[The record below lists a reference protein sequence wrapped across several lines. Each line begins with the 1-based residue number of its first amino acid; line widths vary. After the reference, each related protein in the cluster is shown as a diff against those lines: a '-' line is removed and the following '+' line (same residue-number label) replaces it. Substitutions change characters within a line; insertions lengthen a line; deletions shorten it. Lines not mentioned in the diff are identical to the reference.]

1 MNQAELHPA
10 LLARADT
17 QASIL
22 VVDEMR
28 SGNFNSASA
37 LSTMVFLMIFAVAF
51 IMVKFL
57 GANVVRT
64 QEEQRKGVR

>member
-22 VVDEMR
+22 VVDDTPANLSLL
-28 SGNFNSASA
+28 SGL
-37 LSTMVFLMIFAVAF
+37 LSP
-51 IMVKFL
+51 
-57 GANVVRT
+57 R
-64 QEEQRKGVR
+64 

>member
-22 VVDEMR
+22 VVDDTPANLSLL
-28 SGNFNSASA
+28 SGL
-37 LSTMVFLMIFAVAF
+37 LSPRWRVRLAPS
-51 IMVKFL
+51 
-57 GANVVRT
+57 GARVRWT
-64 QEEQRKGVR
+64 LVRRRAPPT